1 MPRGGGTEGAMYTSA
16 RFRLVAFGVA
26 LHALLMYA
34 MIDVHFA
41 TPLVHGM
48 EPMSADFAP
57 SAKRLVVIV
66 ADGLRADRLF
76 ELETEPGADA
86 EVSSPRAPFLHRI
99 AREEGRWGVSHARP
113 PTESRPG
120 LVSLLAG
127 FYEDPSAITKG
138 WHANAVEFDHLL
150 NQSSAAW
157 AIGAP
162 SVVPLFASGISHIR
176 ARAYDDAMEDF
187 AASSDH
193 AALDEYVLDR
203 VQEVLRGNVTDE
215 EARSGANVRSEQAAL
230 EGDRVVFLLHLLGVD
245 SAGHAHKP
253 HGEGYLSAVRAVD
266 DVARRV
272 HEAFETRFGKDGGG
286 TAYVFTADHGMNR
299 RGGHGDGD
307 PECTE
312 TPFIAWGAGVG
323 AASDAKETNAAC
335 RPRGKDAPT
344 PEMEWGLKDAT
355 RCDVDQADVAA
366 LGASLL
372 GMAPPKHNSGVLPV
386 SYLNSARPDIRS
398 GAAVAN
404 AAQML
409 SVYRRKV
416 SVTSSTSIMAYVSPT
431 GFRPYAPLI
440 NADETLAGLELAH
453 ARGDHATAIEGA
465 QALSLECV
473 WGNAYL
479 HSYDKVLLMG
489 VITACF
495 LSWMAFLGV
504 HLRVERGG
512 VSRVGEASSK
522 TRATAGAAV
531 VSIAT
536 SGVLLL
542 RSSPVTYYAYFN
554 LPVYFAW
561 HCFTTLRSGSRSRT
575 RRRTAKRVDV
585 WGVVVTV
592 VAIILTQ
599 VLCQSFH
606 DRRIY
611 TGLFCIA
618 CVAFTTLAVWFSFV
632 AIAQEGLAQSRAAR
646 RSSAAHVVAATAAAA
661 LAPFTMLPVDLSND
675 IVMVVSGTV
684 CSGVFSLLAHFVV
697 RPLDV
702 FGDESSG
709 SSCRDGFK
717 LFLVQLML
725 LAASSCVVISVD
737 RLQTAEE
744 RIPDGLHATA
754 WLIAV
759 GAIPLPLLS
768 PRKFTPRFV
777 SVYLAAA
784 TVYALFSVSYES
796 MFYSILGAAA
806 LAWMTLERYY
816 QIHSIAMT
824 CDVGDVVTYASVST
838 TRSLHL
844 GDVRH
849 AAVFLVLIN
858 AAFFGTGNIASVASF
873 EMSSVYRFTT
883 RFNPYLMGGLLVL
896 KVLVPMFTVAVA
908 FLMSL
913 KLQGADSF
921 GMYLIFIALSDCM
934 AIRFFYQITTVGSWA
949 DIGHSISR
957 YALMGTQVV
966 SILLFLGVA
975 DVFTRV
981 LPINGVC
988 AVTARARSKKRN

>member
-1 MPRGGGTEGAMYTSA
+1 MYTSA

-561 HCFTTLRSGSRSRT
+561 HCFTTLRSVSRSRT

-618 CVAFTTLAVWFSFV
+618 CVAFTTLAVWFSF
-632 AIAQEGLAQSRAAR
+632 
-646 RSSAAHVVAATAAAA
+646 
-661 LAPFTMLPVDLSND
+661 
-675 IVMVVSGTV
+675 
-684 CSGVFSLLAHFVV
+684 
-697 RPLDV
+697 
-702 FGDESSG
+702 
-709 SSCRDGFK
+709 
-717 LFLVQLML
+717 LML